1 MSYMFN
7 KEGKSMLKKLT
18 IPLIIFLFIVS
29 CEKSPKK
36 NIQTTL
42 PKPTLTLK
50 SGDYTM
56 DNDNS
61 SIKWTGR
68 ELSTKSH
75 YGSLQMKDGSIT
87 INTDGTV
94 NGIIKID
101 MTTIDCE
108 DLQGRSKASL
118 ERHLRSDDF
127 FSVES
132 HPIATLTFKSE
143 GGIGA
148 GNKLAFNGDLEIKG
162 ISHPISFE
170 SEVKSV
176 DPKVNALIDMTFDR
190 SKYNVR
196 FRSGTFFQN
205 LGDKLIYDDIELSVD
220 IKTL

>member
-1 MSYMFN
+1 
-7 KEGKSMLKKLT
+7 MLKKFL
-18 IPLIIFLFIVS
+18 IPAILLLFIVS
-29 CEKSPKK
+29 CEKSSKK
-36 NIQTTL
+36 KINTSL
-42 PKPTLTLK
+42 PKPTLSLS
-50 SGDYTM
+50 SGDYVM

-75 YGSLQMKDGSIT
+75 YGSLQMKNGSLT
-87 INTDGTV
+87 VNTDGTV

-132 HPIATLTFKSE
+132 HPIATLTFKSQ

-170 SEVKSV
+170 SEVKNV
-176 DPKVNALIDMTFDR
+176 DPKVSALVNMTFDR

-205 LGDKLIYDDIELSVD
+205 LGDKLIYDDIEISVD
-220 IKTL
+220 IRTL

>member
-1 MSYMFN
+1 
-7 KEGKSMLKKLT
+7 MLKKFLIPT
-18 IPLIIFLFIVS
+18 ILILFIVS
-29 CEKSPKK
+29 CEKSSKK
-36 NIQTTL
+36 KIDTSL
-42 PKPTLTLK
+42 PKPTLSLS
-50 SGDYTM
+50 SGDYVM

-75 YGSLQMKDGSIT
+75 YGSLQMKNGSLT
-87 INTDGTV
+87 VNTDGTV

-170 SEVKSV
+170 SELKSV
-176 DPKVNALIDMTFDR
+176 DPKVSALVDMTFDR

-205 LGDKLIYDDIELSVD
+205 LGDKLIYDDIEISVD
-220 IKTL
+220 IRTL

>member
-1 MSYMFN
+1 
-7 KEGKSMLKKLT
+7 MLKKFL
-18 IPLIIFLFIVS
+18 IPAILLLFIVS
-29 CEKSPKK
+29 CEKSSKK
-36 NIQTTL
+36 KINTSL
-42 PKPTLTLK
+42 PKPTLSLS
-50 SGDYTM
+50 SGDYVM

-75 YGSLQMKDGSIT
+75 YGSLQMKNGSLT
-87 INTDGTV
+87 VNTDGTI

-170 SEVKSV
+170 SEVKNV
-176 DPKVNALIDMTFDR
+176 DPKVSALVNMTFDR

-205 LGDKLIYDDIELSVD
+205 LGDKLIYDDIEISVD
-220 IKTL
+220 IRTL

>member
-1 MSYMFN
+1 
-7 KEGKSMLKKLT
+7 MLKKFL
-18 IPLIIFLFIVS
+18 IPAILILFIVS
-29 CEKSPKK
+29 CEKSSKK
-36 NIQTTL
+36 KIDTSL
-42 PKPTLTLK
+42 PKPTLSLS
-50 SGDYTM
+50 SGDYVM

-75 YGSLQMKDGSIT
+75 YGSLQMKNGSLT
-87 INTDGTV
+87 VNTDGTI

-132 HPIATLTFKSE
+132 HPIATLTFKSQ

-176 DPKVNALIDMTFDR
+176 DPKVSALVDMTFDR

-205 LGDKLIYDDIELSVD
+205 LGDKLISVSYTHL
-220 IKTL
+220 TLPTSG

>member
-1 MSYMFN
+1 
-7 KEGKSMLKKLT
+7 MLKKFL
-18 IPLIIFLFIVS
+18 IPAILILFIVS
-29 CEKSPKK
+29 CEKSSKK
-36 NIQTTL
+36 KINTSL
-42 PKPTLTLK
+42 PKPTLSLS
-50 SGDYTM
+50 SGDYVM

-75 YGSLQMKDGSIT
+75 YGSLQMKNGSLT
-87 INTDGTV
+87 VNTDGTI
-94 NGIIKID
+94 NGTIKID

-170 SEVKSV
+170 SELKSV
-176 DPKVNALIDMTFDR
+176 DPKVSALVDMTFDR

-205 LGDKLIYDDIELSVD
+205 LGDKLIYDDIEISVD
-220 IKTL
+220 IRTL

>member
-1 MSYMFN
+1 
-7 KEGKSMLKKLT
+7 MLKKFLIPT
-18 IPLIIFLFIVS
+18 ILILFIVS
-29 CEKSPKK
+29 CEKSSKK
-36 NIQTTL
+36 KIDTSL
-42 PKPTLTLK
+42 PKPTLSLS
-50 SGDYTM
+50 SGDYIM

-75 YGSLQMKDGSIT
+75 YGSLQMKNGSLT
-87 INTDGTV
+87 VNTDGTV

-170 SEVKSV
+170 SELKSV
-176 DPKVNALIDMTFDR
+176 DPKVSALVDMTFDR

-205 LGDKLIYDDIELSVD
+205 LGDKLIYDDIEISVD
-220 IKTL
+220 IRTL

>member
-1 MSYMFN
+1 
-7 KEGKSMLKKLT
+7 MLKKFLIPT
-18 IPLIIFLFIVS
+18 ILILFIVS
-29 CEKSPKK
+29 CEKSSKK
-36 NIQTTL
+36 KIDTSL
-42 PKPTLTLK
+42 PKPTLSLS
-50 SGDYTM
+50 SGDYVM
-56 DNDNS
+56 DNNNS

-75 YGSLQMKDGSIT
+75 YGSLQMKNGSLT
-87 INTDGTV
+87 VNTDGTV

-176 DPKVNALIDMTFDR
+176 DPKVSALVDMTFDR

-205 LGDKLIYDDIELSVD
+205 LGDKLIYDDIEISVD
-220 IKTL
+220 IRTL

>member
-1 MSYMFN
+1 
-7 KEGKSMLKKLT
+7 MLKKFL
-18 IPLIIFLFIVS
+18 IPAILILFIVS
-29 CEKSPKK
+29 CEKSSKK
-36 NIQTTL
+36 KIDTSL
-42 PKPTLTLK
+42 PKPTLSLS
-50 SGDYTM
+50 SGDYVM

-75 YGSLQMKDGSIT
+75 YGSLQMKNGSLT
-87 INTDGTV
+87 VNTDGTI

-143 GGIGA
+143 GGIEA

-170 SEVKSV
+170 SELKSV
-176 DPKVNALIDMTFDR
+176 DPKVSALVDMTFDR

-205 LGDKLIYDDIELSVD
+205 LGDKLIYDDIEISVD
-220 IKTL
+220 IRTL

>member
-1 MSYMFN
+1 
-7 KEGKSMLKKLT
+7 MLKKFL
-18 IPLIIFLFIVS
+18 IPAILILFIVS
-29 CEKSPKK
+29 CEKSSKK
-36 NIQTTL
+36 KINTSL
-42 PKPTLTLK
+42 PKPTLSLS
-50 SGDYTM
+50 SGDYVM

-75 YGSLQMKDGSIT
+75 YGSLQMKNGSLT
-87 INTDGTV
+87 VNTDGTV

-132 HPIATLTFKSE
+132 HPIATLTFNSE

-170 SEVKSV
+170 SELKSV
-176 DPKVNALIDMTFDR
+176 DPKVSALVDMTFDR

-205 LGDKLIYDDIELSVD
+205 LGDKLIYDDIEISVD
-220 IKTL
+220 IRTL

>member
-1 MSYMFN
+1 
-7 KEGKSMLKKLT
+7 MLKKFL
-18 IPLIIFLFIVS
+18 IPAILILFIVS
-29 CEKSPKK
+29 CEKSSKK
-36 NIQTTL
+36 KINTSL
-42 PKPTLTLK
+42 PKPTLSLS
-50 SGDYTM
+50 SGDYVM

-75 YGSLQMKDGSIT
+75 YGSLQMKNGSLT
-87 INTDGTV
+87 VNTDGTV

-148 GNKLAFNGDLEIKG
+148 GNKLAFNGELEIKG

-170 SEVKSV
+170 SELKSV
-176 DPKVNALIDMTFDR
+176 DPKVSALVDMTFDR

-205 LGDKLIYDDIELSVD
+205 LGDKLIYDDIEISVD
-220 IKTL
+220 IRTL

>member
-1 MSYMFN
+1 
-7 KEGKSMLKKLT
+7 MLKKFL
-18 IPLIIFLFIVS
+18 IPAILISFIVS
-29 CEKSPKK
+29 CEKSSKK
-36 NIQTTL
+36 KIDTSL
-42 PKPTLTLK
+42 PKPTLSLS
-50 SGDYTM
+50 SGDYVM

-75 YGSLQMKDGSIT
+75 YGSLQMKNGSLT
-87 INTDGTV
+87 VNTDGTV

-170 SEVKSV
+170 SEVKNV
-176 DPKVNALIDMTFDR
+176 DPKVSALVNMTFDR

-205 LGDKLIYDDIELSVD
+205 LGDKLIYDDIEISVD
-220 IKTL
+220 IRTL

>member
-1 MSYMFN
+1 
-7 KEGKSMLKKLT
+7 MLKKFLIPT
-18 IPLIIFLFIVS
+18 ILILFIVS
-29 CEKSPKK
+29 CEKSSKK
-36 NIQTTL
+36 KIDTSL
-42 PKPTLTLK
+42 PKPTLSLS
-50 SGDYTM
+50 SGDYIM

-75 YGSLQMKDGSIT
+75 YGSLQMKNGSLT
-87 INTDGTV
+87 VNTDGTI

-170 SEVKSV
+170 SELKSV
-176 DPKVNALIDMTFDR
+176 DPKVSALVDMTFDR

-205 LGDKLIYDDIELSVD
+205 LGDKLIYDDIEISVD
-220 IKTL
+220 IRTL

>member
-1 MSYMFN
+1 
-7 KEGKSMLKKLT
+7 MLKKFL
-18 IPLIIFLFIVS
+18 IPAILLLFIVS
-29 CEKSPKK
+29 CEKSSKK
-36 NIQTTL
+36 KINTSL
-42 PKPTLTLK
+42 PKPTLSLS
-50 SGDYTM
+50 SGDYVM

-75 YGSLQMKDGSIT
+75 YGSLQMKNGSLT
-87 INTDGTV
+87 VNTDGTV

-170 SEVKSV
+170 SELKSV
-176 DPKVNALIDMTFDR
+176 DPKVSALVDMTFDR

-205 LGDKLIYDDIELSVD
+205 LGDKLIYDDIEISVD
-220 IKTL
+220 IRTL

>member
-1 MSYMFN
+1 
-7 KEGKSMLKKLT
+7 MLKKFL
-18 IPLIIFLFIVS
+18 IPAILILFIVS
-29 CEKSPKK
+29 CEKSSKK
-36 NIQTTL
+36 KIDTSL
-42 PKPTLTLK
+42 PKPTLSLS
-50 SGDYTM
+50 SGDYVM

-75 YGSLQMKDGSIT
+75 YGSLQMKNGSLT
-87 INTDGTV
+87 VNTDGTI

-132 HPIATLTFKSE
+132 HPIATLTFKSQ

-170 SEVKSV
+170 SEVKNV
-176 DPKVNALIDMTFDR
+176 DPKVSALVNMTFDR

-205 LGDKLIYDDIELSVD
+205 LGDKLIYDDIEISVD
-220 IKTL
+220 IRTL

>member
-1 MSYMFN
+1 
-7 KEGKSMLKKLT
+7 MLKKFL
-18 IPLIIFLFIVS
+18 IPAILILFIVS
-29 CEKSPKK
+29 CEKSSKK
-36 NIQTTL
+36 KINTSL
-42 PKPTLTLK
+42 PKPTLSLS
-50 SGDYTM
+50 SGDYVM

-75 YGSLQMKDGSIT
+75 YGSLQMKNGSLT
-87 INTDGTV
+87 VNTDGTV

-170 SEVKSV
+170 SEVKNV
-176 DPKVNALIDMTFDR
+176 DPKVSALVNMTFDR

-205 LGDKLIYDDIELSVD
+205 LGDKLIYDDIEISVY
-220 IKTL
+220 IRTL

>member
-1 MSYMFN
+1 
-7 KEGKSMLKKLT
+7 MLKKFL
-18 IPLIIFLFIVS
+18 IPAILLLFIVS
-29 CEKSPKK
+29 CEKSSKK
-36 NIQTTL
+36 KINTSL
-42 PKPTLTLK
+42 PKPTLSLS
-50 SGDYTM
+50 SGDYVM

-75 YGSLQMKDGSIT
+75 YGSLQMKNGSLT
-87 INTDGTV
+87 VNPDGTV

-143 GGIGA
+143 GGVGA

-170 SEVKSV
+170 SEVKNV
-176 DPKVNALIDMTFDR
+176 DPKVSALVNMTFDR

-205 LGDKLIYDDIELSVD
+205 LGDKLIYDDIEISVD
-220 IKTL
+220 IRTL

>member
-1 MSYMFN
+1 
-7 KEGKSMLKKLT
+7 MLKKFL
-18 IPLIIFLFIVS
+18 IPAILILFIVS
-29 CEKSPKK
+29 CEKSSKK
-36 NIQTTL
+36 KINTSL
-42 PKPTLTLK
+42 PKPTLSLS
-50 SGDYTM
+50 SGDYVM

-75 YGSLQMKDGSIT
+75 YGSLQMKNGSLT
-87 INTDGTV
+87 VNTDGTV

-176 DPKVNALIDMTFDR
+176 DPKVNALVDMTFDR

-205 LGDKLIYDDIELSVD
+205 LGDKLIYDDIEISVD
-220 IKTL
+220 IRTL

>member
-1 MSYMFN
+1 
-7 KEGKSMLKKLT
+7 MLKKFL
-18 IPLIIFLFIVS
+18 IPAILLLFIVS
-29 CEKSPKK
+29 CEKSSKK
-36 NIQTTL
+36 KINTSL
-42 PKPTLTLK
+42 PKPTLSLS
-50 SGDYTM
+50 SGDYVM

-75 YGSLQMKDGSIT
+75 YGSLQMKNGSLT
-87 INTDGTV
+87 VNTDGTV

-143 GGIGA
+143 GGMGA

-170 SEVKSV
+170 SKVKSV
-176 DPKVNALIDMTFDR
+176 DPKVNAIVDMTFDR

-205 LGDKLIYDDIELSVD
+205 LGDKLIYDDIEISVD
-220 IKTL
+220 IRTL

>member
-1 MSYMFN
+1 
-7 KEGKSMLKKLT
+7 MLKKFLIPT
-18 IPLIIFLFIVS
+18 ILILFIVS
-29 CEKSPKK
+29 CEKSSKK
-36 NIQTTL
+36 KIDTSL
-42 PKPTLTLK
+42 PKPTLSLS
-50 SGDYTM
+50 SGDYVM

-75 YGSLQMKDGSIT
+75 YGSLQMKNGSLT
-87 INTDGTV
+87 VNTDGTI

-162 ISHPISFE
+162 ISHPILFE
-170 SEVKSV
+170 SELKSV
-176 DPKVNALIDMTFDR
+176 DPKVSALVDMTFDR

-205 LGDKLIYDDIELSVD
+205 LGDKLIYDDIEISVD
-220 IKTL
+220 IRTL

>member
-1 MSYMFN
+1 
-7 KEGKSMLKKLT
+7 MLKKFL
-18 IPLIIFLFIVS
+18 IPAILILFIVS
-29 CEKSPKK
+29 CEKSSKK
-36 NIQTTL
+36 KIDTSL
-42 PKPTLTLK
+42 PKPTLSLS
-50 SGDYTM
+50 SGDYVM

-75 YGSLQMKDGSIT
+75 YGSLQMKNGSLT
-87 INTDGTV
+87 VNTDGTI

-170 SEVKSV
+170 SEVKNV
-176 DPKVNALIDMTFDR
+176 DPKVSALVNMTFDR

-205 LGDKLIYDDIELSVD
+205 LGDKLIYDDIEISVD
-220 IKTL
+220 IRTL

>member
-1 MSYMFN
+1 
-7 KEGKSMLKKLT
+7 MLKKFL
-18 IPLIIFLFIVS
+18 IPAILILFIVS
-29 CEKSPKK
+29 CEKSSKK
-36 NIQTTL
+36 KIDTSL
-42 PKPTLTLK
+42 PKPTLSLS
-50 SGDYTM
+50 SGDYIM

-75 YGSLQMKDGSIT
+75 YGSLQMKNGSLT
-87 INTDGTV
+87 VNTDGTI

-143 GGIGA
+143 GGIEA

-170 SEVKSV
+170 SELKSV
-176 DPKVNALIDMTFDR
+176 DPKVSALVDMTFDR

-205 LGDKLIYDDIELSVD
+205 LGDKLIYDDIEISVD
-220 IKTL
+220 IRTL

>member
-1 MSYMFN
+1 
-7 KEGKSMLKKLT
+7 MLKKFL
-18 IPLIIFLFIVS
+18 IPAILILFIVS
-29 CEKSPKK
+29 CEKSSKK
-36 NIQTTL
+36 KINTSL
-42 PKPTLTLK
+42 PKPTLSLS
-50 SGDYTM
+50 SGYYVM

-75 YGSLQMKDGSIT
+75 YGSLQMKNGSLT
-87 INTDGTV
+87 VNTDGTV

-170 SEVKSV
+170 SELKSV
-176 DPKVNALIDMTFDR
+176 DPKVSALVDMTFDR

-205 LGDKLIYDDIELSVD
+205 LGDKLIYDDIEISVD
-220 IKTL
+220 IRTL

>member
-1 MSYMFN
+1 
-7 KEGKSMLKKLT
+7 MLKKFL
-18 IPLIIFLFIVS
+18 IPAILILFIVS
-29 CEKSPKK
+29 CEKSSKK
-36 NIQTTL
+36 KINTSL
-42 PKPTLTLK
+42 PKPTLSLS
-50 SGDYTM
+50 SGDYVM

-75 YGSLQMKDGSIT
+75 YGSLQMKNGSLT
-87 INTDGTV
+87 VNTDGTV

-143 GGIGA
+143 GGIAA

-170 SEVKSV
+170 SELKSV
-176 DPKVNALIDMTFDR
+176 DPKVSALVDMTFDR

-205 LGDKLIYDDIELSVD
+205 LGDKLIYDDIEISVD
-220 IKTL
+220 IRTL

>member
-1 MSYMFN
+1 
-7 KEGKSMLKKLT
+7 MLKKFL
-18 IPLIIFLFIVS
+18 IPAILILFIVS
-29 CEKSPKK
+29 CEKSSKK
-36 NIQTTL
+36 KINTSL
-42 PKPTLTLK
+42 PKPTLSLS
-50 SGDYTM
+50 SGDYVM

-75 YGSLQMKDGSIT
+75 YGSLQMKNGSLT
-87 INTDGTV
+87 VNTDGTI

-176 DPKVNALIDMTFDR
+176 DPKVTALVDMTFDR

-205 LGDKLIYDDIELSVD
+205 LGDKLIYDDIEISVD
-220 IKTL
+220 IRTL

>member
-1 MSYMFN
+1 
-7 KEGKSMLKKLT
+7 MLKKFLIPT
-18 IPLIIFLFIVS
+18 ILILFIGS
-29 CEKSPKK
+29 CEKSSRKK
-36 NIQTTL
+36 IDTSL
-42 PKPTLTLK
+42 PKPTLSLR
-50 SGDYTM
+50 SGNYVM

-75 YGSLQMKDGSIT
+75 YGSLQMKNGSLT
-87 INTDGTV
+87 VNTDGTI

-132 HPIATLTFKSE
+132 HPIATLTFTSE

-176 DPKVNALIDMTFDR
+176 DPKVTALVDMTFDR

-205 LGDKLIYDDIELSVD
+205 LGDKLIYDDIEISVD
-220 IKTL
+220 IRTL

>member
-1 MSYMFN
+1 
-7 KEGKSMLKKLT
+7 MLKKFL
-18 IPLIIFLFIVS
+18 IPAILILFIVS
-29 CEKSPKK
+29 CEKSSKK
-36 NIQTTL
+36 KINTSL
-42 PKPTLTLK
+42 PKPTLSLS
-50 SGDYTM
+50 SGDYVM

-75 YGSLQMKDGSIT
+75 YGSLQMKNGSLT
-87 INTDGTV
+87 VNTDGTI

-132 HPIATLTFKSE
+132 HPIAILTFKSE

-170 SEVKSV
+170 SELKSV
-176 DPKVNALIDMTFDR
+176 DPKVSALVDMTFDR

-205 LGDKLIYDDIELSVD
+205 LGDKLIYDDIEISVD
-220 IKTL
+220 IRTL

>member
-1 MSYMFN
+1 
-7 KEGKSMLKKLT
+7 MLKKFLIPT
-18 IPLIIFLFIVS
+18 ILFLFIVS
-29 CEKSPKK
+29 CEKSSKK
-36 NIQTTL
+36 KIDTSL
-42 PKPTLTLK
+42 PKPTLSLS
-50 SGDYTM
+50 SGDYVM

-75 YGSLQMKDGSIT
+75 YGSLQMKNGSLT
-87 INTDGTV
+87 VNTDGTI

-143 GGIGA
+143 GVIGA

-170 SEVKSV
+170 SELKSV
-176 DPKVNALIDMTFDR
+176 DPKVSALVDMTFDR

-205 LGDKLIYDDIELSVD
+205 LGDKLIYDDIEISVD
-220 IKTL
+220 IRTL

>member
-1 MSYMFN
+1 
-7 KEGKSMLKKLT
+7 MLKKFLIPT
-18 IPLIIFLFIVS
+18 ILILFIVS
-29 CEKSPKK
+29 CEKSSKK
-36 NIQTTL
+36 KIDTSL
-42 PKPTLTLK
+42 PKPTLSLS
-50 SGDYTM
+50 SGDYIM

-75 YGSLQMKDGSIT
+75 YGSLQMKNGSLT
-87 INTDGTV
+87 VNTDGTV

-132 HPIATLTFKSE
+132 HPIATLTFKSQ

-170 SEVKSV
+170 SELKSV
-176 DPKVNALIDMTFDR
+176 DPKVSALVDMTFDR

-205 LGDKLIYDDIELSVD
+205 LGDKLIYDDIEISVD
-220 IKTL
+220 IRTL

>member
-1 MSYMFN
+1 
-7 KEGKSMLKKLT
+7 MLKKFL
-18 IPLIIFLFIVS
+18 IPSILVFFIVS
-29 CEKSPKK
+29 CEKSSKK
-36 NIQTTL
+36 NIEASL
-42 PKPTLTLK
+42 PKPTFSLS
-50 SGDYTM
+50 SGEYTM

-68 ELSTKSH
+68 ELSTISH
-75 YGSLQMKDGSIT
+75 YGSLRMKDGSLT

-94 NGIIKID
+94 NGVIKID

-108 DLQGRSKASL
+108 DLEGRSKASL

-143 GGIGA
+143 GGMGA

-170 SEVKSV
+170 SKVKSV
-176 DPKVNALIDMTFDR
+176 DPKVNAIVDMTFDR

-205 LGDKLIYDDIELSVD
+205 LGDKLIYDDIEISVD
-220 IKTL
+220 IRTL

>member
-1 MSYMFN
+1 
-7 KEGKSMLKKLT
+7 MLKKFL
-18 IPLIIFLFIVS
+18 IPSILVFFIVS
-29 CEKSPKK
+29 CEKSSKK
-36 NIQTTL
+36 NIEASL
-42 PKPTLTLK
+42 PKPTFSLS

-68 ELSTKSH
+68 ELSTISH
-75 YGSLQMKDGSIT
+75 YGSLQMKDGSLT

-94 NGIIKID
+94 NGVIKID

-108 DLQGRSKASL
+108 DLEGRSKASL

-143 GGIGA
+143 GGMGA

-170 SEVKSV
+170 SKVKSV
-176 DPKVNALIDMTFDR
+176 DPKVNAIVDMTFDR

-205 LGDKLIYDDIELSVD
+205 LGDKLIYDDIEISVD
-220 IKTL
+220 IRTL

>member
-1 MSYMFN
+1 
-7 KEGKSMLKKLT
+7 MLKKFL
-18 IPLIIFLFIVS
+18 IPAILILFIVS
-29 CEKSPKK
+29 CEKSSKK
-36 NIQTTL
+36 KINTSL
-42 PKPTLTLK
+42 PKPTLSLS
-50 SGDYTM
+50 SGDYVM

-75 YGSLQMKDGSIT
+75 YGSLQMKNGSLT
-87 INTDGTV
+87 VNTDGTI

-170 SEVKSV
+170 SELKSV
-176 DPKVNALIDMTFDR
+176 DPKVSALVDMTFDR

-205 LGDKLIYDDIELSVD
+205 LGDKLIYDDIEISVD
-220 IKTL
+220 IRTL

>member
-1 MSYMFN
+1 
-7 KEGKSMLKKLT
+7 MLKKFL
-18 IPLIIFLFIVS
+18 IPAILILFIVS
-29 CEKSPKK
+29 CEKSSKK
-36 NIQTTL
+36 KIDTSL
-42 PKPTLTLK
+42 PKPTLSLS
-50 SGDYTM
+50 SGDYVM

-75 YGSLQMKDGSIT
+75 YGSLQMKNGSLT
-87 INTDGTV
+87 VNTDGTV

-170 SEVKSV
+170 SELKSV
-176 DPKVNALIDMTFDR
+176 DPKVSALVDMTFDR

-205 LGDKLIYDDIELSVD
+205 LGDKLIYDDIEISVD
-220 IKTL
+220 IRTL

>member
-1 MSYMFN
+1 
-7 KEGKSMLKKLT
+7 MLKKFL
-18 IPLIIFLFIVS
+18 IPAIFISFIVS
-29 CEKSPKK
+29 CEKSSKK
-36 NIQTTL
+36 KIDTSL
-42 PKPTLTLK
+42 PKPTLSLS
-50 SGDYTM
+50 SGDYVM

-75 YGSLQMKDGSIT
+75 YGSLQMKNGSLT
-87 INTDGTV
+87 VNTDGSV
-94 NGIIKID
+94 KGIIKID

-170 SEVKSV
+170 SELKSV
-176 DPKVNALIDMTFDR
+176 DPKVSALVDMTFDR

-205 LGDKLIYDDIELSVD
+205 LGDKLIYDDIEITVD
-220 IKTL
+220 IITL

>member
-1 MSYMFN
+1 
-7 KEGKSMLKKLT
+7 MLKKFL
-18 IPLIIFLFIVS
+18 IPAILLLFIVS
-29 CEKSPKK
+29 CEKSSKK
-36 NIQTTL
+36 KINTSL
-42 PKPTLTLK
+42 PKPTLSLS
-50 SGDYTM
+50 SGDYVM

-75 YGSLQMKDGSIT
+75 YGSLQMKNGSLT
-87 INTDGTV
+87 VNTDGTV

-170 SEVKSV
+170 SEVKNV
-176 DPKVNALIDMTFDR
+176 DPKVSALVNMTFDR

-205 LGDKLIYDDIELSVD
+205 LGDKLIYDDIEITVD
-220 IKTL
+220 IITL

>member
-1 MSYMFN
+1 
-7 KEGKSMLKKLT
+7 MLKKFL
-18 IPLIIFLFIVS
+18 IPAILILFIVS
-29 CEKSPKK
+29 CEKSSKK
-36 NIQTTL
+36 KINTSL
-42 PKPTLTLK
+42 PKPTLSLS
-50 SGDYTM
+50 SGDYVM

-75 YGSLQMKDGSIT
+75 YGSLQMKNGSLT
-87 INTDGTV
+87 VNTDGTV

-170 SEVKSV
+170 SEVKNV
-176 DPKVNALIDMTFDR
+176 DPKVTALVDMTFDR

-205 LGDKLIYDDIELSVD
+205 LGDKLIYDDIEISVD
-220 IKTL
+220 IRTL

>member
-1 MSYMFN
+1 
-7 KEGKSMLKKLT
+7 MLKKFLIPT
-18 IPLIIFLFIVS
+18 ILILFIVS
-29 CEKSPKK
+29 CEKSSKK
-36 NIQTTL
+36 KIDTSL
-42 PKPTLTLK
+42 PKPTLSLS
-50 SGDYTM
+50 SGDYVM

-75 YGSLQMKDGSIT
+75 YGSLQMKNGSLT
-87 INTDGTV
+87 VNTDGTV

-176 DPKVNALIDMTFDR
+176 DPKVSALVDMTFDR

-205 LGDKLIYDDIELSVD
+205 LGDKLIYDDIEISVD
-220 IKTL
+220 IRTL